1 MAWIPITGGK
11 VYARHV
17 RGNALRIPTKENK
30 SGNQSSYSKSTS
42 PTKGFAWGPAA
53 KYDPSRR
60 LDGALGG
67 ALGGE
72 MYRKRRAFSRPAF
85 YLDASAVILDDALA
99 DRQS

>member
-17 RGNALRIPTKENK
+17 RGKRAANTNK
-30 SGNQSSYSKSTS
+30 RKRVGNQSSYSKSTS
-42 PTKGFAWGPAA
+42 ATKGFAWGAAA

-60 LDGALGG
+60 LGCALGG